1 MQCDANDVMR
11 WNIRNMNLSSLFW
24 GYSWADLYI
33 SQSMLEA
40 MTCEHPVM
48 LRTSGDCKMRCSQ
61 GKTCDVK
68 EALGG
73 ALWKAC
79 KLHANVCPFSRVFFT
94 GFANIP
100 FVLYGD

>member
-1 MQCDANDVMR
+1 ME
-11 WNIRNMNLSSLFW
+11 FTEHEP
-24 GYSWADLYI
+24 YI

-40 MTCEHPVM
+40 MTCKRPVM

-79 KLHANVCPFSRVFFT
+79 QRLSFLEGLFRQQLT
-94 GFANIP
+94 GFAKIT
-100 FVLYGD
+100 FFL